1 MKLGKSNRGFD
12 FLEHNRYV
20 EPHDDIRLASQSSAI
35 GEYEDSWD
43 RPGSSF
49 LWIGDNHHLNR
60 EQVAEFVEYLNRW
73 LKTGRLAE

>member
-1 MKLGKSNRGFD
+1 MKLSKSNRGFD
-12 FLEHNRYV
+12 FLKHNRYV

-35 GEYEDSWD
+35 GECEDSWD
-43 RPGSSF
+43 RPGSSY

-60 EQVAEFVEYLNRW
+60 EQVAEFVGYLNRW